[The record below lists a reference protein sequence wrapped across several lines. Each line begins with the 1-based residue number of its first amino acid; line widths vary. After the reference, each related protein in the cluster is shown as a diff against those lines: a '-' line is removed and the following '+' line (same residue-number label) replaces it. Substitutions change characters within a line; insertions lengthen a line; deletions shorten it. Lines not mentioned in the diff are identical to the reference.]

1 MKRFNSILFF
11 CFFLLHAPAQSLEKN
26 VENRLKDFFANY
38 QTSYADIGTCALERF
53 SIDHQKKTLHI
64 YHRKNQERRHTKKTK
79 KQNKLYKKNT
89 NQEYINKTNQKK
101 MSKNTTEK

>member
-53 SIDHQKKTLHI
+53 SIDHQKKTLHV
-64 YHRKNQERRHTKKTK
+64 YANDNFGYQPFTEAKRKSRLPFPHAIASRTGKLLRHHPLRRRATH
-79 KQNKLYKKNT
+79 
-89 NQEYINKTNQKK
+89 
-101 MSKNTTEK
+101 

>member
-53 SIDHQKKTLHI
+53 SIDHQKKTLHVYANDNFGYQPFTEANVKAVYRSLTQSLPGPVNYYDI
-64 YHRKNQERRHTKKTK
+64 TPLRRRATH
-79 KQNKLYKKNT
+79 
-89 NQEYINKTNQKK
+89 
-101 MSKNTTEK
+101 